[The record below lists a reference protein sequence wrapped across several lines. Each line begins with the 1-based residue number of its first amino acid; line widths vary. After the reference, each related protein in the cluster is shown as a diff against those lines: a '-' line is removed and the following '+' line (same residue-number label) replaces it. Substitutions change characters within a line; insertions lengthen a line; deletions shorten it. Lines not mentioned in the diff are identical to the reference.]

1 LTIAEGMADNPGQS
15 IPQFFSHPYAV
26 KAAYSFFDR
35 PEATP
40 ERLQAVHRELVLE
53 RLRAEPGVYLLVEDS
68 SEISFSGLEKPI
80 EGLGF
85 ISNAREGL
93 QGFLL
98 HSVLAMRW
106 QRDTRNEGER
116 RPPVEV
122 LGLASQSYRVREHE
136 PRGRG
141 TESSTA
147 RKWRARESEEW
158 LISGARMGDA
168 PCGEEILWVR
178 VADRGADIYEFLRDC
193 QQREHSFVVR
203 SAQDRGLV
211 DLESGEASGRLF
223 EAARKA
229 PSLGGFDLELRGRR
243 GGQAR
248 TAHLE
253 VSALEVTVIAPQ
265 RPGYGR
271 GSLPPVVLGAVRVWE
286 DGAPEG
292 GEPLEWILLT
302 DREVEEFEAAREVAQ
317 WYTSRW
323 LVEEFHKAL
332 KSGLGAEKLQMEK
345 AGRLFAAIALMS
357 VVAVRLV
364 ELKERVRLSPDAPA
378 EQSGL
383 GNLELKALRAYTDK
397 PIPTVREVGLALGRM
412 GGHMGR
418 KGDGMPGWITLWR
431 GMAKLQSLVEG
442 VRLAQQMGS
451 FG

>member
-1 LTIAEGMADNPGQS
+1 MINTLHPQDTAAWAQLHFAGVSLGDVRRSRRALTIAEGMADNPGQS

-193 QQREHSFVVR
+193 QQREPT
-203 SAQDRGLV
+203 
-211 DLESGEASGRLF
+211 ASWCARRRIGGSWTPR
-223 EAARKA
+223 AARLA
-229 PSLGGFDLELRGRR
+229 AGSSRRR
-243 GGQAR
+243 GKPLRWA
-248 TAHLE
+248 
-253 VSALEVTVIAPQ
+253 
-265 RPGYGR
+265 
-271 GSLPPVVLGAVRVWE
+271 GSTSSCGA
-286 DGAPEG
+286 
-292 GEPLEWILLT
+292 
-302 DREVEEFEAAREVAQ
+302 
-317 WYTSRW
+317 
-323 LVEEFHKAL
+323 
-332 KSGLGAEKLQMEK
+332 GAEGKL
-345 AGRLFAAIALMS
+345 AR
-357 VVAVRLV
+357 
-364 ELKERVRLSPDAPA
+364 PT
-378 EQSGL
+378 
-383 GNLELKALRAYTDK
+383 LR
-397 PIPTVREVGLALGRM
+397 
-412 GGHMGR
+412 
-418 KGDGMPGWITLWR
+418 
-431 GMAKLQSLVEG
+431 
-442 VRLAQQMGS
+442 
-451 FG
+451 